1 MEHAAK
7 THIGLVRRINED
19 EYALLTDLGTFHVAI
34 VADGMGGALAGEI
47 ASSIAVEVVSR
58 ELRGKL
64 EGKSVEDVADD
75 LSDFLVE
82 AILKANEEIF
92 QRGSSASSM
101 SGMGTTI
108 VVGVVTTD
116 TVTMAFIGDSRGY
129 LIGRDTIRQLTDDHS
144 LVNELYKHG
153 QLTEEEVS
161 SHPQRNIITRA
172 VGTELSVQ
180 VDLISAPWQ
189 KGQIVLICTD
199 GLTDLVSNEQI
210 MKIVNEEGTLS
221 EKVDK
226 LIQNALDGGGND
238 NITVVALQNTDGQK
252 RGDAL

>member
-19 EYALLTDLGTFHVAI
+19 EYSLLTDLGTFRVAI

-58 ELRGKL
+58 ELRSRL
-64 EGKSVEDVADD
+64 AGKSIEEVSYD

-92 QRGSSASSM
+92 QRGNSASSM

-108 VVGVVTTD
+108 VVSVVTED
-116 TVTMAFIGDSRGY
+116 NVTMAFIGDSRGY
-129 LIGRDTIRQLTDDHS
+129 LIGRDYIKQLTDDHS

-153 QLTEEEVS
+153 QLTEEEVT

-172 VGTELSVQ
+172 VGTEGAVQ
-180 VDLISAPWQ
+180 VDLISTSWQ
-189 KGQIVLICTD
+189 TGQIVLLCTD
-199 GLTDLVSNEQI
+199 GLTDLVSNEEI
-210 MKIVNEEGTLS
+210 MQIVNEEGTLP

-226 LIQNALDGGGND
+226 LIQKALDGGGND
-238 NITVVALQNTDGQK
+238 NITVVALQNMGGEK
-252 RGDAL
+252 RGDAE